1 MKLTIRA
8 MCAIPFFDPIEAE
21 FEKIVF
27 IKIVALA
34 ILYLVVFE
42 NSKKSSF
49 LSFLWKISVGW
60 STERIGWSPDI
71 FRDQIL
77 EVYFSILIF
86 FSMDFR
92 CSWGV

>member
-34 ILYLVVFE
+34 MLYLVVFE
-42 NSKKSSF
+42 NSKKVNF
-49 LSFLWKISVGW
+49 
-60 STERIGWSPDI
+60 
-71 FRDQIL
+71 
-77 EVYFSILIF
+77 
-86 FSMDFR
+86 
-92 CSWGV
+92 